1 MQAPYRHSAPD
12 HRLRATLNDPHVR
25 VGLLAAAAL
34 LVEAVLAKSVLD
46 LQLNFFAQLAALW
59 VFVAYKLSGRR
70 DRLTETAA
78 SVAVVVV
85 TATVLIVYAL

>member
-1 MQAPYRHSAPD
+1 MNASPHHAPE
-12 HRLRATLNDPHVR
+12 HRLRAALDDPQIR

-34 LVEAVLAKSVLD
+34 LVEAVLAKGVLD
-46 LQLNFFAQLAALW
+46 LELNFFAQLAALW

-70 DRLTETAA
+70 DRLTETVA

-85 TATVLIVYAL
+85 TATVLLVYAL

>member
-1 MQAPYRHSAPD
+1 MNAPPHRAPE
-12 HRLRATLNDPHVR
+12 HRLPSALDDPQVR

-34 LVEAVLAKSVLD
+34 LVGAVLAKSVLD
-46 LQLNFFAQLAALW
+46 LQVDFFAQLAALW

-70 DRLTETAA
+70 DRLAETAA

-85 TATVLIVYAL
+85 TATVLLVYAL

>member
-1 MQAPYRHSAPD
+1 MNASHHHAPE
-12 HRLRATLNDPHVR
+12 HRFRALDDPQVR

-34 LVEAVLAKSVLD
+34 LVEAVLSKRVLD

-59 VFVAYKLSGRR
+59 VFVAYKVSGRR

-85 TATVLIVYAL
+85 TATVLLVYAL

>member
-1 MQAPYRHSAPD
+1 MNASPHHASE
-12 HRLRATLNDPHVR
+12 HRRRAALDDPQVR

-59 VFVAYKLSGRR
+59 VFVAYKLNGRR

-85 TATVLIVYAL
+85 TATVLLVYVL

>member
-1 MQAPYRHSAPD
+1 MSTSPQHALE
-12 HRLRATLNDPHVR
+12 HRLRAALDDPQVR

-34 LVEAVLAKSVLD
+34 LAEAVLAKSVFD

-59 VFVAYKLSGRR
+59 VFVAFKLSGRR

-85 TATVLIVYAL
+85 TATVLLVSAL

>member
-1 MQAPYRHSAPD
+1 VTAPPDYAPP
-12 HRLRATLNDPHVR
+12 HRLRDRFADSQVR

-46 LQLNFFAQLAALW
+46 VELNFFAQLAALW

-70 DRLTETAA
+70 DRTSEIATAIAVVAVTAA
-78 SVAVVVV
+78 
-85 TATVLIVYAL
+85 VLLVYAV